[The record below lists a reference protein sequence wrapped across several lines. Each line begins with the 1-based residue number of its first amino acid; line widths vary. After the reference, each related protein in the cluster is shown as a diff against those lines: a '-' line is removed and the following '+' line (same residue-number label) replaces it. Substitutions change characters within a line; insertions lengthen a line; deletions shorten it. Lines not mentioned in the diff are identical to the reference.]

1 METTAVSLPS
11 SSFIQP
17 SAVVAM
23 VTVKVST
30 SSSTK
35 SSARGTEIL
44 SDFLPP
50 GTVTGESMDI
60 TSAASA
66 VDEPPN
72 PGVTVKVTPAAGASS
87 LRVMAR

>member
-1 METTAVSLPS
+1 MPS

-35 SSARGTEIL
+35 SSARGIEIL
-44 SDFLPP
+44 SVLVPP

-72 PGVTVKVTPAAGASS
+72 PAATVNVTPAAGASS
-87 LRVMAR
+87 LRVIAR